1 MLNEIKLKLC
11 GIYFQIEGELET
23 VQEAI
28 DRQINNGDEEI
39 IRQNKLERANM
50 CMTRYFDS
58 ASNQML
64 DQNKMQFE
72 ILKDMLEEEK
82 VKKNNVPL
90 KPEEVENIK
99 NDH

>member
-58 ASNQML
+58 TSNQML

-82 VKKNNVPL
+82 LKKNNVPL